1 MKQVID
7 FINKDLF
14 VEAHIAD
21 LHFGV
26 MDPLKEFRILQEQ
39 FLNYIDSMNVLDIVS
54 INGDIFDRKLLANSD
69 AVMYAMYFVQNLV
82 NICIRKNAT
91 IILISGTA
99 SHDADQLKL
108 FTPFIRSGVDIRIIF
123 ETQFIFVKGK
133 KILCIPEMYNMGEE
147 YYLRFLQYSGLYDSC
162 YMHGTFMGAIRGKD
176 EADLN
181 SNREPVFSMEHFA
194 SCKGP
199 IISGHNHVNSVY
211 KKDFY
216 YCGSPI
222 RWRFGEEGEK
232 GFLILVHNLVTRKY
246 LVHLEP
252 IYSFRYDT
260 INLDDMLKSDPR
272 FIIDYIN
279 KLKSD
284 GIDFIR
290 IKFTKNDSEK
300 ISILKSYF
308 NNRSDIKI
316 EANFEREKI
325 KRQLQEM
332 DEKYQ
337 EYDYLFDDN
346 LSSKEKLVQYINQ
359 QENSTYWTLDNFESF
374 VNEIKNL

>member
-82 NICIRKNAT
+82 NICIRKNVT

-147 YYLRFLQYSGLYDSC
+147 YYLKYLQYSGLYDSC

-176 EADLN
+176 EANLN
-181 SNREPVFSMEHFA
+181 SNREPVFAMEHFA

-222 RWRFGEEGEK
+222 RWKFGEEGEK
-232 GFLILVHNLVTRKY
+232 GFLILVHNLATRKY

-260 INLDDMLKSDPR
+260 INLDDMLQSDPR

-308 NNRSDIKI
+308 NNRNDIKI

-359 QENSTYWTLDNFESF
+359 QENSSYWTLDIFENF

>member
-147 YYLRFLQYSGLYDSC
+147 YYLKYLQYSGLYDSC

-181 SNREPVFSMEHFA
+181 SNREPVFSMDHFA

-232 GFLILVHNLVTRKY
+232 GFLILVHNLATRRY

-252 IYSFRYDT
+252 IHSFRYDT
-260 INLDDMLKSDPR
+260 INLDDMLQSDPR
-272 FIIDYIN
+272 FIVDYIN

-290 IKFTKNDSEK
+290 IKFTKNDAEK

>member
-1 MKQVID
+1 MKQVIY

-26 MDPLKEFRILQEQ
+26 MDPLKEFSILQEQ

-147 YYLRFLQYSGLYDSC
+147 YYLRLLQYSGWYDSC

-181 SNREPVFSMEHFA
+181 SNREPVFSMDHFV

-232 GFLILVHNLVTRKY
+232 GFLILVHNLATRRY

-252 IYSFRYDT
+252 IQSFRYDT
-260 INLDDMLKSDPR
+260 INLDDMLQSDPR

-308 NNRSDIKI
+308 NNRNDIKI

-337 EYDYLFDDN
+337 EFDYLFDDN

-359 QENSTYWTLDNFESF
+359 QENSTYWTLDNFEKF
-374 VNEIKNL
+374 VSEIKNL

>member
-147 YYLRFLQYSGLYDSC
+147 YYLRFLQYSGWYDSC

-181 SNREPVFSMEHFA
+181 SNREPVFSMDHFV

-232 GFLILVHNLVTRKY
+232 GFLILVHNLATRRY

-252 IYSFRYDT
+252 IQSFRYDT
-260 INLDDMLKSDPR
+260 INLDDMLQSDPR

-279 KLKSD
+279 KLKLD

-308 NNRSDIKI
+308 NNRNDIKI

-337 EYDYLFDDN
+337 EFDYLFDDN

-359 QENSTYWTLDNFESF
+359 QENSTYWTLDNFEKF
-374 VNEIKNL
+374 VSEIKNL

>member
-26 MDPLKEFRILQEQ
+26 IDPLKEFRILQEQ

-133 KILCIPEMYNMGEE
+133 KILCITEMYNMGEE

-176 EADLN
+176 ESDLN
-181 SNREPVFSMEHFA
+181 SNREPVFSMDHFV

-232 GFLILVHNLVTRKY
+232 GFLILVHNLATRRY

-252 IYSFRYDT
+252 IQSFRYDT
-260 INLDDMLKSDPR
+260 INLDDMLQSDPR

-308 NNRSDIKI
+308 NNRNDIKI

-337 EYDYLFDDN
+337 KFDYLFDDN

-359 QENSTYWTLDNFESF
+359 QENSTYWTLDNFEKF
-374 VNEIKNL
+374 VSEIKNL

>member
-82 NICIRKNAT
+82 NICIRKNVT

-133 KILCIPEMYNMGEE
+133 KILCIPEMYNMGEK
-147 YYLRFLQYSGLYDSC
+147 YYLKYLQYSGLYDSC

-176 EADLN
+176 EANLN
-181 SNREPVFSMEHFA
+181 SNREPVFSMDHFA

-222 RWRFGEEGEK
+222 RWKFGEEGEK
-232 GFLILVHNLVTRKY
+232 GFLILVHNLATRKY

-260 INLDDMLKSDPR
+260 INLDDMLQSDPR

-308 NNRSDIKI
+308 NNRNDIKI

-359 QENSTYWTLDNFESF
+359 QENSSYWTLDIFENF

>member
-147 YYLRFLQYSGLYDSC
+147 YYLKYLQYSGLYDSC

-176 EADLN
+176 EANLN
-181 SNREPVFSMEHFA
+181 SNREPVFSMDHFA

>member
-133 KILCIPEMYNMGEE
+133 KILCIPEMYNMGKE
-147 YYLRFLQYSGLYDSC
+147 YYLRFLQYSGWYDSC

-181 SNREPVFSMEHFA
+181 SNREPVFSMDHFA

-232 GFLILVHNLVTRKY
+232 GFLILVHNLATRRY

-252 IYSFRYDT
+252 IQSFRYDT
-260 INLDDMLKSDPR
+260 INLDDMLQSDPR

-308 NNRSDIKI
+308 NNRNDIKI

-337 EYDYLFDDN
+337 EFDYLFDDN

-359 QENSTYWTLDNFESF
+359 QENSTYWTLDNFEKF
-374 VNEIKNL
+374 VSEIKNL

>member
-133 KILCIPEMYNMGEE
+133 KILCIPEMYNMGKE
-147 YYLRFLQYSGLYDSC
+147 YYLRFLQYSGWYDSC

-181 SNREPVFSMEHFA
+181 SNREPVFSMDHFV

-232 GFLILVHNLVTRKY
+232 GFLILVHNLATRRY

-252 IYSFRYDT
+252 IQSFRYDT
-260 INLDDMLKSDPR
+260 INLDDMLQSDPR

-308 NNRSDIKI
+308 NNRNDIKI

-337 EYDYLFDDN
+337 EFDYLFDDN

-359 QENSTYWTLDNFESF
+359 QENSTYWTLDNFEKF
-374 VNEIKNL
+374 VSEIKNL

>member
-176 EADLN
+176 EANLN
-181 SNREPVFSMEHFA
+181 SNREPVFSMDHFA

-260 INLDDMLKSDPR
+260 INLDDMLQSDPR

-290 IKFTKNDSEK
+290 IKFTKNDAEK

-359 QENSTYWTLDNFESF
+359 QENSSYWTLDVFENF